1 MADGSRGSGVAHG
14 RGQGFVMSDV
24 TVDAGAVGS
33 TAPPIPG
40 AAASTGGS
48 SIRAI
53 VHRVPFTLSVLLV
66 VLVLSLATRTLWDP
80 IADRDWYVHVGS
92 GLPALQAGRLHT
104 LLLGPFFA
112 AGPLYYAALLAGFA
126 LVVGFAEW
134 RLGTGR
140 TVVVTAGGQLVG
152 VLGGAVL
159 LWLFEQTDWPWARM
173 LAGQTHV
180 GFAAGIAAAVT
191 VASATVPPPWRLRL
205 RLGIWVWL
213 LVAVLYLGRLADLE
227 AFVAVAIAM
236 PFSRKLAG
244 RRAQSQRA
252 QPTRRE
258 WRLLATAGLIVVL
271 TIQLVALLFP
281 SVGPIGDTKGVA
293 STGWALVA
301 VLVIG
306 VLLINGLR
314 KGRRVAWWF
323 AVVLASLEPLLL
335 LFVVFVVLFAP
346 VFGWQYRLEDVPQFT
361 TEALFWTAL
370 LAVLIIGRRA
380 FRVPRRRRRRQLVR
394 GRNSPDVA
402 KQILRRNG
410 SGSLS
415 WMTTWPENSQ
425 LITADESA
433 YLAFRKHAGVAIA
446 IGDPVGPPGSG
457 PRVLKE
463 FVQFCDD
470 ASLVPCLFSVGGST
484 GRDAQRIGWQCVQ
497 VAEDNLIDLN
507 GLEFKGKGWQDI
519 RTALNR
525 AHQGGD
531 RVPAGH
537 AGRGKVV
544 RRAAAGRNFTGMVGR
559 QRPSRDGFHPRRR
572 QRSRRSGD
580 PGRNGGRSVRP
591 HPRRDILD
599 AGVRRLGDDPRL
611 DAGSDA
617 APGGRLPIRHGIPH
631 RLVLPGVPGRRRR
644 VRLAV
649 RCAAGPLRRQSAGQP
664 RRDPATRSQRRRSA
678 TGHARRLAGTGLRIP
693 VPAWRSRASST
704 LGTNRCTWCTGTK
717 PTYHGSESHSPRRT
731 CRRPRSPG
739 CSRWPAITEHCLEVN
754 GRNLG
759 CPMAVQRDGRRAQR

>member
-1 MADGSRGSGVAHG
+1 MFVADGSRGSGVANG

-24 TVDAGAVGS
+24 SVDAGAVGS

-66 VLVLSLATRTLWDP
+66 VLVVSLATRTLWDP

-227 AFVAVAIAM
+227 AFVAVALAM

-281 SVGPIGDTKGVA
+281 SVGPIGDTQGVA

-463 FVQFCDD
+463 FVPFCDD

-525 AHQGGD
+525 ATKEGIEFRLVMLAEEKWSVVQQLEEISQGWLGD
-531 RVPAGH
+531 KGLPEMGFTLGGVSEAVDRETRVGMAVDRS
-537 AGRGKVV
+537 GRIHGVTSWMPV
-544 RRAAAGRNFTGMVGR
+544 YGGSETIHGWTLDLMRRREDGFRSAMEFLIASSCQAFRAEGAAFVSLSGAPLARSDGNRPDNPDGTGQPG
-559 QRPSRDGFHPRRR
+559 PSAVDRLLETLGASLEPVYGFRSLMAFKSKFHPRHEPMYLVYR
-572 QRSRRSGD
+572 D
-580 PGRNGGRSVRP
+580 EADL
-591 HPRRDILD
+591 PRIGIALTK
-599 AGVRRLGDDPRL
+599 AY
-611 DAGSDA
+611 
-617 APGGRLPIRHGIPH
+617 LPTTPI
-631 RLVLPGVPGRRRR
+631 
-644 VRLAV
+644 
-649 RCAAGPLRRQSAGQP
+649 
-664 RRDPATRSQRRRSA
+664 
-678 TGHARRLAGTGLRIP
+678 TGLLALAR
-693 VPAWRSRASST
+693 
-704 LGTNRCTWCTGTK
+704 
-717 PTYHGSESHSPRRT
+717 HH
-731 CRRPRSPG
+731 
-739 CSRWPAITEHCLEVN
+739 
-754 GRNLG
+754 
-759 CPMAVQRDGRRAQR
+759 